1 MIDDLTR
8 TTIQARLL
16 HWYARAHRPLP
27 WRDTRDPYAILVS
40 EVMLQ
45 QTQAERVI
53 PKYHA
58 FLEQFPTL
66 HSLAAASPADVLRAW
81 SGLGYNRRALNLQRT
96 ALAAVERHGG
106 SLPSDVADLLAL
118 PGIGPYTAG
127 AIACFAF
134 GQDVAFIDTN
144 IRRVLHRV
152 LVGPDLPERSASER
166 EMVELATAMVPAGS
180 GYAWNQALMEL
191 GATICRARVAECLH
205 CPLRE
210 VCQSAGRITALA
222 AQAAQAAQ
230 SAQAGAK
237 RSAPAPRFEETAR
250 FARGRIIATL
260 GEHTGDGLSVAE
272 LAAHIRGNDSEVE
285 REWVEAQLPRLLTE
299 GLLQLVPASAS
310 APERFRLPTSID
322 VQPA

>member
-1 MIDDLTR
+1 MHDDLMR
-8 TTIQARLL
+8 TTIQERLL
-16 HWYARAHRPLP
+16 RWYAHAHRPLP

-53 PKYHA
+53 PKYLA

-66 HSLAAASPADVLRAW
+66 PELATASPADVLRAW

-106 SLPSDVADLLAL
+106 SLPSSVDKLLEL

-152 LVGPDLPERSASER
+152 LVGPDLPARTVSDR
-166 EMVELATAMVPAGS
+166 EMAALATQMVPVGS

-205 CPLRE
+205 CPLRD
-210 VCQSAGRITALA
+210 VCKSAGQITVLA
-222 AQAAQAAQ
+222 TQV
-230 SAQAGAK
+230 GT
-237 RSAPAPRFEETAR
+237 RRGAPAQRFEETAR
-250 FARGRIIATL
+250 YARGRIIATL
-260 GEHTGDGLSVAE
+260 STHEGDGLSVAE
-272 LAAHIRGNDSEVE
+272 LAAHIRGSDSEVE

-299 GLLQLVPASAS
+299 GLIQQVAASAD
-310 APERFRLPTSID
+310 APERFRLPISLD
-322 VQPA
+322 VLPA